1 VTSTAPPHIVVICGS
16 TRFTR
21 EMKEIDRELTWLG
34 NAVFAPTRCN
44 LKQDD
49 PLWADPADKAAGIA
63 RLDALHRDL
72 IRIANEVLVV
82 NPGGYIGD
90 STRGEIAYALSLGKT
105 VRYTHPQIDPGLIT
119 CTRCGDTDGPFAGAP
134 QQPLCEACCRPAGA
148 A

>member
-34 NAVFAPTRCN
+34 HAVFAPTRCN

-82 NPGGYIGD
+82 NPGGYIGE
-90 STRGEIAYALSLGKT
+90 STTREIAYARELGKPI
-105 VRYTHPQIDPGLIT
+105 RFTHPQVDPAI
-119 CTRCGDTDGPFAGAP
+119 AGAS
-134 QQPLCEACCRPAGA
+134 RG
-148 A
+148 